1 MMYYGYGGGMF
12 LWWLIGALLLV
23 VPFWRILPRHGI
35 PNWVALAA
43 VFPLFAL
50 VLLWVVAFKDDLG
63 GKS

>member
-1 MMYYGYGGGMF
+1 MYFGYGGGMF
-12 LWWLIGALLLV
+12 LWWLITAALLV

>member
-1 MMYYGYGGGMF
+1 MYYGYGGGMF